1 MIDII
6 GLFPTPV
13 SLSQER
19 SPTPSELGYMLEL
32 EKMPNVANK
41 NSAFKQV
48 LDNEELSDL
57 KRMIQERV
65 DLFFNTVYCPK
76 DASLVITQSW
86 CNYSDQ
92 GQGHHQ
98 HNHPNSAI
106 SGVYYPQA
114 ESIDRLSFHTPLM
127 PHLHMRVDPN
137 TLNEFTA
144 YKTDVEVKTGVL
156 VMFPSYLEHSV
167 DPVKDREET
176 RISLSF
182 NTFYKGQLGD
192 DVNATGL
199 KL

>member
-1 MIDII
+1 MIDIT
-6 GLFPTPV
+6 GLFPTPI
-13 SLSQER
+13 SLSKER
-19 SPTPSELGYMLEL
+19 SPTPSELSYMLQL
-32 EKMPNVANK
+32 EKMPNYAN
-41 NSAFKQV
+41 NISGFKQV
-48 LDNEELSDL
+48 LDSEELSDL
-57 KRMIQERV
+57 KRMIQDRV

-98 HNHPNSAI
+98 HCHPNSAI

-114 ESIDRLSFHTPLM
+114 ESVDKLSFHTPLI
-127 PHLHMRVDPN
+127 PHLQMRVDPI
-137 TLNEFTA
+137 TENEFTA
-144 YKTDVEVKTGVL
+144 FKLDVEIQTGVL

-192 DVNATGL
+192 DANATGL